1 MKFVTIDGRQL
12 SYPGTGLSL
21 VTTEFLQ
28 AWQKL
33 GYSQHIGVIVDRD
46 YQPQTSNL
54 EGLDVQWLKVDPRP
68 FYPSF
73 LQTLAKAA
81 TIPDRVE
88 RIAWAIAVN
97 QKLKQL
103 NYPFQH
109 FIPYLYNYGN
119 LQQNIVLIPDLIY
132 RFVNEDILDPQRPW
146 WWNLRHKLPIKSSF
160 RRWEER
166 QVAQAKQLVV
176 YSPFV
181 QRCVTEYLGRPSED
195 VSLIPLATPSWTQGH
210 FEAETATKLRETYQI
225 PKKFVLYVGG
235 FGPRKNIPLLL
246 RACGQAYQQDNS
258 FCCVFVGLTDSL
270 IQSIFGSEIR
280 LALQSPEVQAA
291 SLFLP
296 SLSNEDLALLYR
308 LALFTV
314 YPSLSEGFGLPI
326 LEAAAAAKLCLCGDN
341 SSMPDVQLNQQYRLS
356 SEDEKAWTEAMLY
369 YWQNPEIAQQAGQD
383 CAKITQNYNWQES
396 AQQLWELLQQ

>member
-46 YQPQTSNL
+46 YQPQKANL
-54 EGLDVQWLKVDPRP
+54 DSLDVQWLKVNPRP
-68 FYPSF
+68 FYPSI

-81 TIPDRVE
+81 TVPDRVE
-88 RIAWAIAVN
+88 RIAWSIAVN
-97 QKLKQL
+97 RELQQLK
-103 NYPFQH
+103 YPFQH

-119 LQQNIVLIPDLIY
+119 LRQNIVLIPDLIY
-132 RFVNEDILDPQRPW
+132 RFVNEDILDSQRPW
-146 WWNLRHKLPIKSSF
+146 WWNLRHKLPIKSSV
-160 RRWEER
+160 RRWEEKR
-166 QVAQAKQLVV
+166 AAQAKHLVV
-176 YSPFV
+176 YSSFV
-181 QRCVTEYLGRPSED
+181 QHCVTEYLGRSPED
-195 VSLIPLATPSWTQGH
+195 ISFIPLATPSWMQDN
-210 FEAETATKLRETYQI
+210 FNKNAAQKLRETYQL
-225 PKKFVLYVGG
+225 PQKFVLYIGG

-258 FCCVFVGLTDSL
+258 FCCVFIGLTDNL
-270 IQSIFGSEIR
+270 IQSIFGSDIR
-280 LALQSPEVQAA
+280 LVLQSPEVQAA
-291 SLFLP
+291 TLFLP
-296 SLSNEDLALLYR
+296 SQSYENLALLYR

-341 SSMPDVQLNQQYRLS
+341 SSMSEVQPNPQYRLS
-356 SEDEKAWTEAMLY
+356 SQDEKAWTEAMLY
-369 YWQNPEIAQQAGQD
+369 YWQNPEITQQAGQA
-383 CAKITQNYNWQES
+383 CAKITQNYDWQKS
-396 AQQLWELLQQ
+396 AQQLWELLQK